1 MVCQE
6 HLLWHDIQWVLN
18 CVGYTVMFHDDDDA
32 IGGLTW
38 IFVLEFGS
46 QFLKHSTVTVCTECV
61 DIT

>member
-1 MVCQE
+1 
-6 HLLWHDIQWVLN
+6 
-18 CVGYTVMFHDDDDA
+18 MFHDDDDA